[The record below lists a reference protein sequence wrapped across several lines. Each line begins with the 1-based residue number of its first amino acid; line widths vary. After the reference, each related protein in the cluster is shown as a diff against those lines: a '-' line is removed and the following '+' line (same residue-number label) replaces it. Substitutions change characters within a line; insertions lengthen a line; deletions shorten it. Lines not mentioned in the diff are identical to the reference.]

1 MSDDTLFSLPSPF
14 DVAPGQV
21 LLREPPDADPTV
33 LSARLRAGSY
43 EHPFVV
49 DDGEHLTLYLG
60 SIELI
65 QTVMDK
71 QAPDTL
77 VPGYAHAMMSFLLFN
92 AAPRSILMVGLGGGA
107 LVKAC
112 RALVPGARIEAVDAD
127 PAVLGWRAVFH
138 IPPDDARLA
147 IHAGDGAGFV
157 AARHDVADILMVDA
171 FDDTGFAPA
180 LDCHDFVADAHAALT
195 RRGLMVTNLAGPS
208 AAFGEFLMAVRD
220 VFDDQL
226 LVIPV
231 RDDGNHVL
239 LAFKDPS
246 MRPVWHRQH
255 RLAADLEARTGLTM
269 RRCLED
275 AERVG
280 WRRLPEALWLGD

>member
-1 MSDDTLFSLPSPF
+1 MSDPDFLALPSPF

-33 LSARLRAGSY
+33 LAARLRAGTY

-60 SIELI
+60 SIDLI

-71 QAPDTL
+71 RAPEAL
-77 VPGYAHAMMSFLLFN
+77 MPGYGQAMMSFLLFH
-92 AAPRSILMVGLGGGA
+92 PRPRRIVLIGLGGGA

-112 RALVPGARIEAVDAD
+112 RRLLPQVCIEAVEVD
-127 PAVLGWRAVFH
+127 PAILQWRTLFR
-138 IPPDDARLA
+138 IPLDDARFVL
-147 IHAGDGAGFV
+147 HAGDGADYL
-157 AARHDVADILMVDA
+157 AAHIGGIDVLLVDA
-171 FDDTGFAPA
+171 FDDSGFAPA
-180 LDCHDFVADAHAALT
+180 LDQHAFVADAWTAL
-195 RRGLMVTNLAGPS
+195 GPKGIMVTNLAGP
-208 AAFGEFLMAVRD
+208 AAAYGEFLMAVRS

-226 LVIPV
+226 LVVPV
-231 RDDGNHVL
+231 RDDGNHIL

-255 RLAADLEARTGLTM
+255 RLAADLETRTGLAL
-269 RRCLED
+269 RQCVEQ

-280 WRRLPEALWLGD
+280 WRRLPDSLFGT